1 MALRTR
7 ISVIIA
13 GIAAVGAAA
22 AAYVKRDRIA
32 DMCRSA
38 KNRRNGGNDADAGLD
53 EVDRN
58 ERDSF
63 PASDP
68 PSYGGPGL

>member
-7 ISVIIA
+7 FSLVVA
-13 GIAAVGAAA
+13 GLAAAGAAVV
-22 AAYVKRDRIA
+22 AYVKRDRIG
-32 DMCRSA
+32 DMCRSL
-38 KNRRNGGNDADAGLD
+38 KNKRNGD
-53 EVDRN
+53 EGPEAPTDDVDQA

-68 PSYGGPGL
+68 PSYGPGL

>member
-7 ISVIIA
+7 FSLVVA
-13 GIAAVGAAA
+13 GLAAAGAAA
-22 AAYVKRDRIA
+22 VAYLKRDRISA
-32 DMCRSA
+32 MCRSL
-38 KNRRNGGNDADAGLD
+38 KERRDGGEPPETPLD
-53 EVDRN
+53 DVDRT

-68 PSYGGPGL
+68 PSYGPGL

>member
-7 ISVIIA
+7 FSLVVA
-13 GIAAVGAAA
+13 GLAAAGAAA
-22 AAYVKRDRIA
+22 VAYLKRDRIG
-32 DMCRSA
+32 DMCRSV
-38 KNRRNGGNDADAGLD
+38 KNRRNGGGDADAPLD
-53 EVDRN
+53 DVDRT

-68 PSYGGPGL
+68 PSYGPGL